1 MKSNNIRVV
10 LASDSPRTRDVLRQ
24 VVEKET
30 GAVVIGEA
38 ENSARALNL
47 TKNLRPDVA
56 IIDTSLPYAVGLDDV
71 PLSRIGGLDTAQSIV
86 ERTPKT
92 RVVLLGNLD
101 AGELSEH
108 ELRSASGATLIR
120 DQLDRSIPFTLQELS
135 GQEWLDNGV
144 VFANLELKQRE
155 AASRSSNLIYAGMFL
170 GGVTLVVG
178 WMLIVG
184 LWLVPAGVYVAATG
198 AAVLLGSLAAKMLR
212 SSWRRFGNRR
222 QTAPDETAATV
233 ESGQRSV

>member
-1 MKSNNIRVV
+1 MKSSNIRVV
-10 LASDSPRTRDVLRQ
+10 LASDSPRARDVLRQ

-56 IIDTSLPYAVGLDDV
+56 IIDTSLPYVVGLDDI
-71 PLSRIGGLDTAQSIV
+71 PLSRIGGLDTAQSIA
-86 ERTPKT
+86 ELTPTT

-101 AGELSEH
+101 AGVLSER
-108 ELRSASGATLIR
+108 ELQTAAGATLIR
-120 DQLDRSIPFTLQELS
+120 DKLDRSTPFTLEELS

-144 VFANLELKQRE
+144 VFANLELKRRQ
-155 AASRSSNLIYAGMFL
+155 AIIGSSNLIYAGMFL
-170 GGVTLVVG
+170 GGATLALG

-184 LWLVPAGVYVAATG
+184 IWLVPAGVYIAAAG
-198 AAVLLGSLAAKMLR
+198 AAAM
-212 SSWRRFGNRR
+212 
-222 QTAPDETAATV
+222 
-233 ESGQRSV
+233 